1 MFPPERDN
9 HTRQTPRWHV
19 AEEGAT
25 MGACTGTEGSGA
37 PRAVLVDT
45 LSQAE
50 LKERLVLETDPADR
64 SFTDH
69 K

>member
-1 MFPPERDN
+1 M
-9 HTRQTPRWHV
+9 

-50 LKERLVLETDPADR
+50 LKERLERLVLETDPADR